1 MRGLPCQRVPHHSV
15 AGQASGSVLR
25 ERHGRNPL
33 DHRHHSRPG
42 SPEAF
47 LKILSQHSRD
57 PVHFQLGI
65 TIVQNPDGAAGIC
78 RRGHLHE
85 QRVEERVVI
94 LRQTYPVGIRGDV
107 VIVVAK
113 GICRA
118 FDHLVAFL
126 HGQKHGIHIH
136 VHRAVLKVGKIA
148 LVGRE
153 PQLQISNLNAF
164 RRIYEP
170 DRGKDQENG
179 KKKQKY
185 FILLHNDYL

>member
-1 MRGLPCQRVPHHSV
+1 MAIYGYTKNYKLIKPKYDTDTWHDYEYDNLDTIDAVLS
-15 AGQASGSVLR
+15 AIYASGNWK
-25 ERHGRNPL
+25 GFWATNT
-33 DHRHHSRPG
+33 
-42 SPEAF
+42 AY
-47 LKILSQHSRD
+47 
-57 PVHFQLGI
+57 
-65 TIVQNPDGAAGIC
+65 
-78 RRGHLHE
+78 
-85 QRVEERVVI
+85 VV
-94 LRQTYPVGIRGDV
+94 GDV

-170 DRGKDQENG
+170 DRTKDQENG

-185 FILLHNDYL
+185 LILLHNDYL